1 MKAKNQSRI
10 FRRVMLLIV
19 IACLT
24 MGGVIGYVFVQF
36 FSMDGMANAI
46 DISGSER
53 MRTILLGYYGASY
66 YQAQKEG
73 DNAVFRIKENM
84 ERELQT
90 YERFLNG
97 LVAGDPELG
106 LTAAKD
112 ETTLALI
119 KEWRAAW
126 QPYRAALTGLLD
138 PVSSPERMQGFLEQ
152 IEVSKAV
159 ALKNLVHKVVLSYAE
174 NSNKKLA
181 AIKSLLLAA
190 VLAVFLIGLIMTILI
205 RYYLRPIVHIT
216 RALKALNEKDL
227 TVRSNLKSKDE
238 IGELGRNLDTILI
251 SFDDFIGQI
260 IRVSHNVEGS
270 NHDLVAAVEE
280 SGAAVR
286 QMVAQIGSI
295 NNNLA
300 RQKDS
305 VGGTVNSIE
314 EMMDITGEIKSNVES
329 QSAAV
334 EESSAGVEEMV
345 SSINSVGKSAES
357 LKSIGEQLE
366 EIARKGGEKIKNTI
380 QSIMQIEESSTR
392 ISEAIGGISRIAA
405 TTNLLSM
412 NASIEAAHAGESGK
426 GFAVVADEIRK
437 LASDSAGEAHTIKE
451 SVEETLSRIEYG
463 TSLSEDAEK
472 AFEEIMANIKKT
484 VAIIL
489 EIANAMSEQRIG
501 AQEIMVSMEHLV
513 KNSSAIK
520 DAVAR
525 ETEGSRR
532 VMQTTGELD
541 QLAEEIL
548 HASSEQKKGGDEVLK
563 ALELLQEVADKNK
576 ESVDNLN
583 GRVGEF
589 KVSQRISH
597 PRPTEVLLG
606 QPEFLKQ
613 KTNTE

>member
-10 FRRVMLLIV
+10 FRRVLFLIV
-19 IACLT
+19 IACLI
-24 MGGVIGYVFVQF
+24 MGGIIGYVFVQF
-36 FSMDGMANAI
+36 SSMNGLANAI

-53 MRTILLGYYGASY
+53 MRTILLGYYGTSY
-66 YQAQKEG
+66 YQAQKKG
-73 DNAVFRIKENM
+73 DSGVFRIKENI

-97 LVAGDPELG
+97 LAAGDPELG
-106 LTAAKD
+106 LTATKY

-119 KEWRAAW
+119 EEWRAAW
-126 QPYRAALTGLLD
+126 QPYREALTGLLD
-138 PVSSPERMQGFLEQ
+138 PVSSPERMQEIFKQ
-152 IEVSKAV
+152 IEVNKAV
-159 ALKNLVHKVVLSYAE
+159 ALKNLVHKVVLSYTE
-174 NSNKKLA
+174 NSNRKLA
-181 AIKSLLLAA
+181 TIKSLLLAA
-190 VLAVFLIGLIMTILI
+190 ILAVFLIGLIMTILI
-205 RYYLRPIVHIT
+205 RHNLRPIVHIT
-216 RALKALNEKDL
+216 RALKAIDKKDL
-227 TVRSNLKSKDE
+227 TVRSNLKSKNE
-238 IGELGRNLDTILI
+238 IGELGRSLDAILN
-251 SFDDFIGQI
+251 SLDNFIGEI
-260 IRVSHNVEGS
+260 IRISHNVEGS
-270 NHDLVAAVEE
+270 NQDLVAAVEE

-286 QMVAQIGSI
+286 QMVARIVSI

-305 VGGTVNSIE
+305 VGETINSIE
-314 EMMDITGEIKSNVES
+314 GMIEITEEIRVNVES

-345 SSINSVGKSAES
+345 SSINSVGKSAET

-366 EIARKGGEKIKNTI
+366 RIARQGGEKIKNTI
-380 QSIMQIEESSTR
+380 QSIMQIEESSTK

-426 GFAVVADEIRK
+426 GFAVVAEEIRK

-484 VAIIL
+484 VEIIL
-489 EIANAMSEQRIG
+489 EIANAMSEQRVG
-501 AQEIMVSMEHLV
+501 AQEIMVSMEDLV
-513 KNSSAIK
+513 KNSSAIR
-520 DAVAR
+520 DAVTR
-525 ETEGSRR
+525 ETEGRRR
-532 VMQTTGELD
+532 VMQTIRELD

-548 HASSEQKKGGDEVLK
+548 RASGEQKIGGDEVLE
-563 ALELLQEVADKNK
+563 ALELLQEVADKNR

-583 GRVGEF
+583 SRISEF
-589 KVSQRISH
+589 KVS
-597 PRPTEVLLG
+597 
-606 QPEFLKQ
+606 
-613 KTNTE
+613 

>member
-10 FRRVMLLIV
+10 FRRVLLLIV

-24 MGGVIGYVFVQF
+24 MVGGIGYVFVQF
-36 FSMDGMANAI
+36 SSLDGMANAI

-53 MRTILLGYYGASY
+53 MRTILLGYYGTSY

-73 DNAVFRIKENM
+73 DGAVFRIKENM

-97 LVAGDPELG
+97 LASGDPELG
-106 LTAAKD
+106 LAATKD
-112 ETTLALI
+112 QGTLALI
-119 KEWRAAW
+119 DEWRAAW
-126 QPYRAALTGLLD
+126 QPYRAALNGLHD
-138 PVSSPERMQGFLEQ
+138 PVNSPERMQDIFEQ
-152 IEVSKAV
+152 IEVNKTE
-159 ALKNLVHKVVLSYAE
+159 ALENLVHKVVLSYTE
-174 NSNKKLA
+174 SSKKKLTL
-181 AIKSLLLAA
+181 IKNLFLGA
-190 VLAVFLIGLIMTILI
+190 VLVVFLIGLVMTILI
-205 RYYLRPIVHIT
+205 RHNLRSIIQINRV
-216 RALKALNEKDL
+216 LESLNEKDL
-227 TVRSNLKSKDE
+227 TVRSSLKSKDE
-238 IGELGRNLDTILI
+238 IGELGRNLDVILN
-251 SFDDFIGQI
+251 SLDEFIGEI

-270 NHDLVAAVEE
+270 NQDLVAAVEE

-286 QMVAQIGSI
+286 EMVAQIGSI

-300 RQKDS
+300 RQKVS
-305 VGGTVNSIE
+305 VRETVNSIE
-314 EMMDITGEIKSNVES
+314 GMMEITEEIKTNIES

-345 SSINSVGKSAES
+345 SSINSVGKSAET

-366 EIARKGGEKIKNTI
+366 EIARQGGEKIKTTI
-380 QSIMQIEESSTR
+380 QSIMQIEESSTK

-426 GFAVVADEIRK
+426 GFAVVAEEIRK
-437 LASDSAGEAHTIKE
+437 LASDSASEAHTIKE
-451 SVEETLSRIEYG
+451 SVKETLSRIEHG

-484 VAIIL
+484 VEIIL
-489 EIANAMSEQRIG
+489 EIANAMSEQRVG
-501 AQEIMVSMEHLV
+501 AQEIIGSMEHLV

-520 DAVAR
+520 DAVIK
-525 ETEGSRR
+525 ETEGSRM
-532 VMQTTGELD
+532 VMQTTQDLD

-548 HASSEQKKGGDEVLK
+548 RASGEQKIGGDEVLK
-563 ALELLQEVADKNK
+563 ALELLQEVADTNR

-583 GRVGEF
+583 NRISEF
-589 KVSQRISH
+589 KVSSADYIHNRSS
-597 PRPTEVLLG
+597 
-606 QPEFLKQ
+606 
-613 KTNTE
+613 

>member
-1 MKAKNQSRI
+1 MKAKNKSRI
-10 FRRVMLLIV
+10 FRRVLLLIV
-19 IACLT
+19 IACLI

-36 FSMDGMANAI
+36 SSMDCMANAI

-53 MRTILLGYYGASY
+53 MRTILLGYYGTSY

-73 DNAVFRIKENM
+73 DSALFRIKENM
-84 ERELQT
+84 ERELET

-97 LVAGDPELG
+97 LATGDPELG
-106 LTAAKD
+106 LAATKD

-119 KEWRAAW
+119 EEWRTAW

-138 PVSSPERMQGFLEQ
+138 PVSSPERLQDIFKQ
-152 IEVSKAV
+152 IEVNKAV
-159 ALKNLVHKVVLSYAE
+159 ALKNLVHKVVLSYTE
-174 NSNKKLA
+174 SSNKKLA
-181 AIKSLLLAA
+181 SIKGLLLAA
-190 VLAVFLIGLIMTILI
+190 VLAVFLIGLVMTILI
-205 RYYLRPIVHIT
+205 RYSLQPVTRIT
-216 RALKALNEKDL
+216 RALESLNKKDL
-227 TVRSNLKSKDE
+227 TVRSRLKSKDE
-238 IGELGRNLDTILI
+238 IGELGRSLDAILN
-251 SFDDFIGQI
+251 SLDEFIGEI

-270 NHDLVAAVEE
+270 NQDLVAAVEE
-280 SGAAVR
+280 SGAAVLE
-286 QMVAQIGSI
+286 MVAQIGSI
-295 NNNLA
+295 NTNLA

-305 VGGTVNSIE
+305 VGETINSIE
-314 EMMDITGEIKSNVES
+314 GMMEITEEIKTNIES

-345 SSINSVGKSAES
+345 SSINSVGKSAVT
-357 LKSIGEQLE
+357 LKNIGEQLE
-366 EIARKGGEKIKNTI
+366 EIARQGGEKIKTTI
-380 QSIMQIEESSTR
+380 QSIMQIEESSTK

-412 NASIEAAHAGESGK
+412 NASIEAAHAGDRGK
-426 GFAVVADEIRK
+426 GFAVVAEEIRK
-437 LASDSAGEAHTIKE
+437 LASDSASEAHTIKE
-451 SVEETLSRIEYG
+451 SVKETLSRIEHG

-484 VAIIL
+484 VEIIL

-520 DAVAR
+520 DAVTR

-532 VMQTTGELD
+532 VMQTTRELD

-548 HASSEQKKGGDEVLK
+548 RTSGEQKIGGDEVLK
-563 ALELLQEVADKNK
+563 ALELLQKVADNNR

-583 GRVGEF
+583 SRISEF
-589 KVSQRISH
+589 KVS
-597 PRPTEVLLG
+597 
-606 QPEFLKQ
+606 
-613 KTNTE
+613 

>member
-10 FRRVMLLIV
+10 FRWVLFLIV

-24 MGGVIGYVFVQF
+24 MGGIIGYVFVQF
-36 FSMDGMANAI
+36 SSMNGMANAI

-73 DNAVFRIKENM
+73 DSAVSRIKENM

-97 LVAGDPELG
+97 LAAGDPELG
-106 LTAAKD
+106 LAVTKD

-119 KEWRAAW
+119 EEWRAAW
-126 QPYRAALTGLLD
+126 QPYRAALTGMLD
-138 PVSSPERMQGFLEQ
+138 PVSSPERMQEIFKQ
-152 IEVSKAV
+152 IEVNKAV
-159 ALKNLVHKVVLSYAE
+159 ALKNLVHKVVLSYTE
-174 NSNKKLA
+174 NSNRKLA
-181 AIKSLLLAA
+181 TIKGLLLVAI
-190 VLAVFLIGLIMTILI
+190 LAVFLIGLIMTILI
-205 RYYLRPIVHIT
+205 RHNLRPIVHIT
-216 RALKALNEKDL
+216 RALKAIDKKDL
-227 TVRSNLKSKDE
+227 TVRSNLKSKNE
-238 IGELGRNLDTILI
+238 IGELGRSLDAILN
-251 SFDDFIGQI
+251 SLDNFIGEI
-260 IRVSHNVEGS
+260 IRISHNVEGS
-270 NHDLVAAVEE
+270 NQDLVAAVEE

-286 QMVAQIGSI
+286 QMVARIVSI

-305 VGGTVNSIE
+305 VGETINSIE
-314 EMMDITGEIKSNVES
+314 GMIEITEEIRVNVES

-345 SSINSVGKSAES
+345 SSINSVGKSAET

-366 EIARKGGEKIKNTI
+366 RIARQGGEKIKNTI
-380 QSIMQIEESSTR
+380 QSIMQIEESSTK

-426 GFAVVADEIRK
+426 GFAVVAEEIRK

-484 VAIIL
+484 VEIIL

-501 AQEIMVSMEHLV
+501 AQEIMVSMEDLV
-513 KNSSAIK
+513 KNSSAIR
-520 DAVAR
+520 DAVTR
-525 ETEGSRR
+525 ETEGRRR
-532 VMQTTGELD
+532 VMQTIRELD

-548 HASSEQKKGGDEVLK
+548 RASGEQKIGGDEVLE
-563 ALELLQEVADKNK
+563 ALELLQEVADKNR

-583 GRVGEF
+583 SRISEF
-589 KVSQRISH
+589 KVS
-597 PRPTEVLLG
+597 
-606 QPEFLKQ
+606 
-613 KTNTE
+613 